1 MKPNTAVL
9 QMDPYKPPSSGRE
22 GYLRLDFNENTV
34 GCSPRVVAALK
45 RAVNREMLA
54 TYPEYES
61 CRAEIAA
68 AFGCTAEETLLT
80 NGTDDA
86 ILLLINT
93 FIEPGQRIVL
103 ADPCFAMY
111 RFYASL
117 VGAELVSVPR
127 GPKFEFPAAA
137 VRAEVEKGAR
147 AVFIDNP
154 NNPTGTIASPQVI
167 ESLARDFPETLVLVD
182 EAYYDFY
189 GRTALALRHKYP
201 NVVVT
206 RTLSK
211 AHGLAAM
218 RIGCLFASGETAA
231 HLRKAHSPYNV
242 NGLALVAA
250 IAALR
255 DGKYVKKYAR
265 EIKAA
270 RQYFE
275 GELKRL
281 KVQYIRSAANF
292 VLVRFGDQAVAVKN
306 GLRDHGILVRDRSY
320 EAPGWVRVTIGTMPQ
335 MRRLVREM
343 IKWHRP
349 SGLCAEPNTGL
360 KAGVTRKV

>member
-9 QMDPYKPPSSGRE
+9 QMDPYTPPSAGRG

-34 GCSPRVVAALK
+34 GCSPRVIEALK
-45 RAVNREMLA
+45 SAVNREMLA

-61 CRAEIAA
+61 CRGEIAA

-93 FIEPGQRIVL
+93 FIEPGQRVL
-103 ADPCFAMY
+103 LPEPCFAMY

-117 VGAELVSVPR
+117 VGANVVTVPR
-127 GPKFEFPAAA
+127 GPKFQFPADAIC
-137 VRAEVEKGAR
+137 AELRKGAR

-154 NNPTGTIASPQVI
+154 NNPTGTVASPRVI
-167 ESLARDFPETLVLVD
+167 EGIARDFPETLVLVD
-182 EAYYDFY
+182 EAYYNFY
-189 GRTALALRHKYP
+189 GQTALGLRRKYP

-250 IAALR
+250 LAALG
-255 DGKYVKKYAR
+255 DGKYVEKYAAS
-265 EIKAA
+265 IKES
-270 RQYFE
+270 RRFFE
-275 GELKRL
+275 SELRACK
-281 KVQYIRSAANF
+281 IEFIPSAANF
-292 VLVRFGDQAVAVKN
+292 VLVKFADKVAAVKN
-306 GLRDHGILVRDRSY
+306 GLRDKGILVRDRSY
-320 EAPGWVRVTIGTMPQ
+320 EAPGWVRVTVGTVPQ

-343 IKWHRP
+343 
-349 SGLCAEPNTGL
+349 
-360 KAGVTRKV
+360 RKLV

>member
-9 QMDPYKPPSSGRE
+9 EMDPYSPPSSGRG

-34 GCSPRVVAALK
+34 GCSPRVVRALK
-45 RAVNREMLA
+45 KAIDREMLA

-68 AFGCTAEETLLT
+68 AFGCTADETLIT

-117 VGAELVSVPR
+117 VGADLVSVPR
-127 GPKFEFPAAA
+127 GPKFAFPTEA
-137 VRAEVEKGAR
+137 VRAEVAKGAR

-167 ESLARDFPETLVLVD
+167 EALARDFPDTLVLVD
-182 EAYYDFY
+182 EAYYNFY
-189 GRTALALRHKYP
+189 GYTALPLRHTYS

-250 IAALR
+250 LAALR
-255 DGKYVKKYAR
+255 DGKYVASYAAS
-265 EIKAA
+265 IKMA
-270 RQYFE
+270 RKYFE
-275 GELKRL
+275 GELKKL
-281 KVQYIRSAANF
+281 KIEYVQSSANF
-292 VLVRFGDQAVAVKN
+292 VLVRYAEKVAAVKN
-306 GLRDHGILVRDRSY
+306 GLRNRGILVRDRSY
-320 EAPGWVRVTIGTMPQ
+320 EAPGWVRVTVGRMPQ

-343 IKWHRP
+343 RT
-349 SGLCAEPNTGL
+349 L
-360 KAGVTRKV
+360 V

>member
-9 QMDPYKPPSSGRE
+9 QMDPYKPPSSGRQ

-61 CRAEIAA
+61 RRAEIAA
-68 AFGCTAEETLLT
+68 AFGCTVEETLIT

-93 FIEPGQRIVL
+93 FIEPGQRIIL

-117 VGAELVSVPR
+117 VGAAVVSVPR

-147 AVFIDNP
+147 ALFIDNP
-154 NNPTGTIASPQVI
+154 NNPTGTIAAPQVI
-167 ESLARDFPETLVLVD
+167 EGLARDFPDTLVLVD
-182 EAYYDFY
+182 EAYYEFY
-189 GRTALALRHKYP
+189 GRTAIPLRHKYP

-218 RIGCLFASGETAA
+218 RLGCLFASGETAA

-250 IAALR
+250 LAALR
-255 DGKYVKKYAR
+255 DGKYVSNYAAS
-265 EIKAA
+265 IKEG
-270 RQYFE
+270 RKFLE
-275 GELKRL
+275 GELRRL
-281 KVQYIRSAANF
+281 KIAYVPSSANF
-292 VLVRFGDQAVAVKN
+292 VLVRFADKVAAVKN
-306 GLRDHGILVRDRSY
+306 GLRDRGILVRDRSY

-343 IKWHRP
+343 KK
-349 SGLCAEPNTGL
+349 L
-360 KAGVTRKV
+360 V

>member
-1 MKPNTAVL
+1 
-9 QMDPYKPPSSGRE
+9 
-22 GYLRLDFNENTV
+22 
-34 GCSPRVVAALK
+34 VVAALK

-54 TYPEYES
+54 TYPEYET

-68 AFGCTAEETLLT
+68 AFGCTAEETLIT

-93 FIEPGQRIVL
+93 FIEPGQRIIL
-103 ADPCFAMY
+103 AEPCFAMY

-117 VGAELVSVPR
+117 VGAAVVGVPR

-167 ESLARDFPETLVLVD
+167 EGLARDFPETLVLVD

-189 GRTALALRHKYP
+189 GRTALSLRHKYP

-218 RIGCLFASGETAA
+218 RVGCLFTSGDTAE
-231 HLRKAHSPYNV
+231 HLCKAHSPYNV
-242 NGLALVAA
+242 NGLALVGAL
-250 IAALR
+250 AALR
-255 DGKYVKKYAR
+255 DGKYVVKYA
-265 EIKAA
+265 ASVA
-270 RQYFE
+270 E
-275 GELKRL
+275 GRTYLESELKRL
-281 KVQYIRSAANF
+281 KIEYIPSSANF
-292 VLVRFGDQAVAVKN
+292 VLVRFADKVVTVKT

-320 EAPGWVRVTIGTMPQ
+320 EAPGWVRVTVGTMPQ

-343 IKWHRP
+343 KR
-349 SGLCAEPNTGL
+349 L
-360 KAGVTRKV
+360 V

>member
-9 QMDPYKPPSSGRE
+9 EMDPYKPPSSGRQ

-68 AFGCTAEETLLT
+68 AFGCTAEETLIT

-93 FIEPGQRIVL
+93 FIEPGQRIIL

-117 VGAELVSVPR
+117 VGADVVSVPR

-147 AVFIDNP
+147 GVFIDNP
-154 NNPTGTIASPQVI
+154 NNPTGTIAAPQVI
-167 ESLARDFPETLVLVD
+167 EGLARDFPDTLVLVD
-182 EAYYDFY
+182 EAYYEFY
-189 GRTALALRHKYP
+189 GRTAIPLRHKYP

-218 RIGCLFASGETAA
+218 RLGCLFASGETAA

-250 IAALR
+250 LAALR
-255 DGKYVKKYAR
+255 DGKYVSNYAAS
-265 EIKAA
+265 IKEG
-270 RQYFE
+270 RKFLE
-275 GELKRL
+275 GELRRL
-281 KVQYIRSAANF
+281 KIAYVPSSANF
-292 VLVRFGDQAVAVKN
+292 VLVRFADKVAAVKN
-306 GLRDHGILVRDRSY
+306 GLRDRGILVRDRSY

-343 IKWHRP
+343 KK
-349 SGLCAEPNTGL
+349 L
-360 KAGVTRKV
+360 V